1 MVEAILNV
9 RFRLVW
15 RTAVPKDLGPS
26 EDPAAWYRD
35 ELRKHI
41 RKGKLLKITNMS
53 QDKEMSEINIKA
65 TRYRTGPIPAA
76 QLVNKTKYN

>member
-1 MVEAILNV
+1 MNV

-15 RTAVPKDLGPS
+15 RTVVPKDLGPS

-53 QDKEMSEINIKA
+53 QDKEMSEINKGYQVQNWSDSCGTA
-65 TRYRTGPIPAA
+65 CE
-76 QLVNKTKYN
+76 